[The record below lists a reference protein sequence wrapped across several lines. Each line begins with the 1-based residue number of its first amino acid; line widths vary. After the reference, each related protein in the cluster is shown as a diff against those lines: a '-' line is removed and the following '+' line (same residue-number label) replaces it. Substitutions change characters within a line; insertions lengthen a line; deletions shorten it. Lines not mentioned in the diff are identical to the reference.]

1 MKILKKNKSRILGVL
16 LSCVMT
22 LSLLVGIGTVD
33 TNAAPVS
40 GKCGENVV
48 WSYSDGTLTI
58 SGEGA
63 MTDFD
68 IYSEPWRDYMLSIES
83 VEISSGVT
91 SIGDYA
97 FSEYTNLKTATMPST
112 LKSIGENAF
121 YSTGLELA
129 DIPEGV
135 EVIKMN
141 SFLSS
146 AVTKVII
153 PSTVNTIGF
162 QAFSQCNNLNLV
174 IVRGSNPANLMN
186 HATISSN
193 RVFASSKFVKNKVV
207 GIQVPRDDEI
217 LGNYTT
223 KWSDWSEY
231 IGTHAHDWTYK
242 ANGNKIKAYCSNT
255 EIIDGDCQYQGE
267 GNALKLTLN
276 AENMDYS
283 GSSFKV
289 DIEENITAI
298 TKDKL
303 VYLYQGREGT
313 SYNKDYAPRNVGKY
327 TVNVSIGGATA
338 TADFEITKINPT
350 YTAPTTN
357 DITYNGSNQELITK
371 GLSKNGTMKY
381 SLDQTNWSTDIP
393 TGKDAG
399 NYTVYYKVFGTG
411 NYGDSSVES
420 VTAKINPK
428 AVTVTPDD
436 VSKSY
441 SDEDPKLTY
450 KVTGLIDGESLKD
463 ITLTRKKGEEVG
475 EYAITAS
482 QKEGSN
488 SNYAITFNDGKLTIN
503 QKNIKNDENIEVK
516 LGDTLIYDG
525 KEQVQKIESVKIN
538 GKDVTYTV
546 TGNKATEP
554 GIYEMT
560 IKGTGSYTGEFKFK
574 YAVVSLD
581 DTKTDNTFS
590 GNIKTEVKRDD
601 HAPKTELKTTK
612 SEMIQ
617 LLASADELSKV
628 ANGDA
633 LNIWLEVRDASDLI
647 SDTSKQQIAQKIEGY
662 QIGQYIDISLFKQL
676 RSASASTQI
685 TDTQKPIIID
695 VVITEDLL
703 NNNTSIK
710 RTYYIVRNHE
720 GTVEILETTQNGN
733 TLTFSTNQFSDYAIV
748 YKDVQTN
755 VATKGNK
762 QTGDS
767 THISLYAMT
776 LFSSFIGLAVLGFL
790 KRKDMIER

>member
-22 LSLLVGIGTVD
+22 LSLLVGIGTVNV
-33 TNAAPVS
+33 NADN
-40 GKCGENVV
+40 GYTLENGV
-48 WSYSDGTLTI
+48 LTI
-58 SGEGA
+58 SSDTGMNNWASYISGLWGEECKNVTSVIIKSGVKYIKGSA
-63 MTDFD
+63 FYNC
-68 IYSEPWRDYMLSIES
+68 IRLES
-83 VEISSGVT
+83 VEIPDTVLT
-91 SIGDYA
+91 IEETA
-97 FSEYTNLKTATMPST
+97 FALCKN
-112 LKSIGENAF
+112 LKSI
-121 YSTGLELA
+121 
-129 DIPEGV
+129 
-135 EVIKMN
+135 
-141 SFLSS
+141 
-146 AVTKVII
+146 II
-153 PSTVNTIGF
+153 PSSVLEI
-162 QAFSQCNNLNLV
+162 QYKAFANCTNLNTVLMK
-174 IVRGSNPANLMN
+174 GESPATLQRHVAENWQSEN
-186 HATISSN
+186 N
-193 RVFASSKFVKNKVV
+193 DVFLYS
-207 GIQVPRDDEI
+207 GCT
-217 LGNYTT
+217 L
-223 KWSDWSEY
+223 
-231 IGTHAHDWTYK
+231 
-242 ANGNKIKAYCSNT
+242 NGNKGIKVPSSSFDDYGSAWEQWQSYISTYVPHQHSWTYTENGNEIKAYCSNKVMT
-255 EIIDGDCQYQGE
+255 VADECDFQGVD
-267 GNALKLTLN
+267 NALTLTLTAN
-276 AENMDYS
+276 NMTYS
-283 GSSFKV
+283 GNPYNQATKT
-289 DIEENITAI
+289 ENISTVTGASLIIQYIGRDGTVYNESETAP
-298 TKDKL
+298 T
-303 VYLYQGREGT
+303 
-313 SYNKDYAPRNVGKY
+313 NVGKY
-327 TVNVSIGGATA
+327 TAIVSVGGATA

-371 GLSKNGTMKY
+371 GSSNNGTMKY

-399 NYTVYYKVFGTG
+399 NYTVYYKVFGSG

-441 SDEDPKLTY
+441 SDKDPQLTY
-450 KVTGLIDGESLKD
+450 KVTGLIDSESLKD

-628 ANGDA
+628 ANGDV
-633 LNIWLEVRDASDLI
+633 LDIWLEVRDASDLI

>member
-22 LSLLVGIGTVD
+22 LSLLVGIGTVNV
-33 TNAAPVS
+33 NAAIYSGDGYSFDSETGKLTITSDAGTTAWRENEYIAPYDMLKDSTDYSKIKSIEISQGVKCIKTSSFSGCDYVS
-40 GKCGENVV
+40 IVTISASVKTIEYAAFYNCSRLETVIMEGDTPATIGNDVFLLTKFVI
-48 WSYSDGTLTI
+48 DGTR
-58 SGEGA
+58 G
-63 MTDFD
+63 
-68 IYSEPWRDYMLSIES
+68 IYVPAGKVDTYQTNWTSWKDYIRGPHEHSW
-83 VEISSGVT
+83 T
-91 SIGDYA
+91 
-97 FSEYTNLKTATMPST
+97 
-112 LKSIGENAF
+112 
-121 YSTGLELA
+121 YSL
-129 DIPEGV
+129 D
-135 EVIKMN
+135 
-141 SFLSS
+141 
-146 AVTKVII
+146 
-153 PSTVNTIGF
+153 
-162 QAFSQCNNLNLV
+162 
-174 IVRGSNPANLMN
+174 
-186 HATISSN
+186 
-193 RVFASSKFVKNKVV
+193 SSKKNV
-207 GIQVPRDDEI
+207 
-217 LGNYTT
+217 
-223 KWSDWSEY
+223 
-231 IGTHAHDWTYK
+231 
-242 ANGNKIKAYCSNT
+242 IKAYCKT
-255 EIIDGDCQYQGE
+255 DDDCKYEGE
-267 GNALKLTLN
+267 GNALTLTLTAN
-276 AENMDYS
+276 NMTYS
-283 GSSFKV
+283 GNPYNQATKT
-289 DIEENITAI
+289 ENISTVTGASLIIQYIGRDGTVYNESETAP
-298 TKDKL
+298 T
-303 VYLYQGREGT
+303 
-313 SYNKDYAPRNVGKY
+313 NVGKY
-327 TVNVSIGGATA
+327 TAKVSIGDVTA
-338 TADFEITKINPT
+338 SADFEITKINPT
-350 YTAPTTN
+350 YTAPTTK
-357 DITYNGSNQELITK
+357 DLTYNGSNQALITK
-371 GLSKNGTMKY
+371 GSSNNGTMKY

-441 SDEDPKLTY
+441 SDKDPQLTY

-590 GNIKTEVKRDD
+590 GNIKTEVKRND

-628 ANGDA
+628 ANGDV
-633 LNIWLEVRDASDLI
+633 LDIWLEVRDASDLI
-647 SDTSKQQIAQKIEGY
+647 SDTSKQQIAEKIQGY
-662 QIGQYIDISLFKQL
+662 QMGQYIDISLFKQL

-776 LFSSFIGLAVLGFL
+776 LFSSFVGLAVLGFL